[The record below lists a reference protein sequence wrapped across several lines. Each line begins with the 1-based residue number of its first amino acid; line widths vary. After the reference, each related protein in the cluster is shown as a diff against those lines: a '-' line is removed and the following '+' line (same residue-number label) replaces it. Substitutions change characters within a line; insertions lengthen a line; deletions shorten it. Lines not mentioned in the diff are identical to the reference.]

1 MRSRECCAL
10 QLCSVPS
17 LFMHSIFCLS
27 ETPRF
32 DYSSMALQP
41 GIFFESCDLKCKAFP
56 LFFLTFLITPVLLL
70 SLVVN
75 ILVTN
80 PCRPFCIYS
89 KSDAV
94 FPTRGTAAM
103 NWSFSLTFVLKTFRF
118 TGIKVIFPQAVPRLL
133 RRLALLKETR
143 RTQKECLYLM

>member
-10 QLCSVPS
+10 QLCLVPS

-56 LFFLTFLITPVLLL
+56 LFFFNL
-70 SLVVN
+70 SD
-75 ILVTN
+75 N
-80 PCRPFCIYS
+80 PC
-89 KSDAV
+89 V
-94 FPTRGTAAM
+94 
-103 NWSFSLTFVLKTFRF
+103 TFVTCCKYSRDKSL
-118 TGIKVIFPQAVPRLL
+118 QAFLHL
-133 RRLALLKETR
+133 
-143 RTQKECLYLM
+143 

>member
-1 MRSRECCAL
+1 MHCSSVQCRPYSCTAFSVFL
-10 QLCSVPS
+10 KHPGLTTQAWLCSQAFS
-17 LFMHSIFCLS
+17 LRAVTLNAKHFLF
-27 ETPRF
+27 
-32 DYSSMALQP
+32 
-41 GIFFESCDLKCKAFP
+41 
-56 LFFLTFLITPVLLL
+56 FFLTFLITPVLFL